1 MIVDTGA
8 LFAYFVRADP
18 AHSQVT
24 DMFEREAASGTAFV
38 VSPYVIAELD
48 YLVSTRFGVAA
59 ETAVLRELAA
69 GAWSLASLAP
79 SDLAS
84 IASVVERYA
93 DQQVGVTDASLVVL
107 ADRQR
112 TRRIATLDSRHF
124 TVLRALDGEPFE
136 LLP

>member
-1 MIVDTGA
+1 VIVDTSA
-8 LFAYFVRADP
+8 LFAYFVRTDP
-18 AHSQVT
+18 AHSRVR
-24 DMFEREAASGTAFV
+24 DMFEREAASGTEFV

-48 YLVSTRFGVAA
+48 YLVATRFGVGA
-59 ETAVLRELAA
+59 ETAVLRELSG
-69 GAWSLASLAP
+69 GAWSLASLNS

-84 IASVVERYA
+84 IAGVVAQYA
-93 DQQVGVTDASLVVL
+93 DQQIGATDASLVVL
-107 ADRQR
+107 ADQQR